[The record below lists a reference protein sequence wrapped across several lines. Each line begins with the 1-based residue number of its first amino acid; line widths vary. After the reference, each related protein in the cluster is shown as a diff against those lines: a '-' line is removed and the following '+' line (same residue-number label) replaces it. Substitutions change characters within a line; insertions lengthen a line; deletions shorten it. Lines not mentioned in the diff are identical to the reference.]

1 MIRDTNLSDSAPD
14 LVEPVV
20 AWRVWRLVTASHEYR
35 LASVYKWT
43 LWEPGCALEAYC
55 HVPSSMLGK
64 LLGRRDHVSPA
75 MECACGIHAAGLE
88 LVCDSL
94 NTFGGG
100 GVGMIV
106 GQVVLWGD
114 VVECE
119 HGFRGAL
126 AYPRHLYVPLDT
138 VASTGGAAPA
148 QLAVY
153 RVPVDVLACDFA
165 NAGTE
170 LQRRA
175 TVEV

>member
-1 MIRDTNLSDSAPD
+1 MIRVTNLTGTAPD
-14 LVEPVV
+14 LLEPVV
-20 AWRVWRLVTASHEYR
+20 AWRVWRLVPVSPEYR

-43 LWEPGCALEAYC
+43 LWEPGCALEACC

-64 LLGRRDHVSPA
+64 LLGRRDHASPA

-94 NTFGGG
+94 GTFGGC

-138 VASTGGAAPA
+138 LASTRGAVPA
-148 QLAVY
+148 QLDVY
-153 RVPVDVLACDFA
+153 GVPVDVLASDFA
-165 NAGTE
+165 SAGAE

-175 TVEV
+175 AVDV

>member
-1 MIRDTNLSDSAPD
+1 MIRSTNLLQAAPD

-20 AWRVWRLVTASHEYR
+20 AWRVWRLVAASHEYR

-43 LWEPGCALEAYC
+43 LWEPGSPLEACC

-64 LLGRRDHVSPA
+64 LLGRRDHASPA

-94 NTFGGG
+94 GTFGGG

-138 VASTGGAAPA
+138 LASTRGAVAA
-148 QLAVY
+148 QLAAY
-153 RVPVDVLACDFA
+153 GVPVDVLASDFA
-165 NAGTE
+165 SAGAE

-175 TVEV
+175 SMEM